1 MTGAKPLVLA
11 LPSPS
16 SGSTEAADVAAVPDL
31 LYVAEKARAR
41 THDVPRED
49 EEAKLSLMARVGK
62 VLFQR
67 FCVGGSPVSLDVVR
81 DLAEAGTKGSKSPV
95 VDKQGMVSKMSC
107 KCIVQE
113 DGKLA
118 IDKNHTGEEVQ
129 EAFLDLDDFTSGL
142 NYLVCGHGLCHEGD
156 KHGVKIIHEEAIV
169 VGQSFATVRWI
180 MEWVRAEVDTSNE
193 KVRER
198 VQSVVFDMSNVVN
211 IDTSGLVGLEE
222 IHKDLAS
229 LGIQFHRNKSVAVKV
244 EAPYHLNEH
253 PARVVR
259 GRYGGPDGEREP
271 PLERGGEPLGEDLR
285 GEQERVRGRGGDPRG
300 VPGPEAVEDV
310 ERRER
315 GADEE
320 PAHDV
325 RGEEEALGAE
335 EDGLRRVGLPG
346 ALQEVCNFGFVAA
359 AVEQDFIPYPEK
371 VLEMRKGF
379 IVLGKDDDFCA

>member
-11 LPSPS
+11 LSSPS
-16 SGSTEAADVAAVPDL
+16 SGSTEAADAAVVIAERFLPDL
-31 LYVAEKARAR
+31 LYAAEKARER

-62 VLFQR
+62 V
-67 FCVGGSPVSLDVVR
+67 
-81 DLAEAGTKGSKSPV
+81 
-95 VDKQGMVSKMSC
+95 VDKQGMVSKMSW
-107 KCIVQE
+107 KCTVQE

-118 IDKNHTGEEVQ
+118 IDK
-129 EAFLDLDDFTSGL
+129 
-142 NYLVCGHGLCHEGD
+142 
-156 KHGVKIIHEEAIV
+156 EAIA

-180 MEWVRAEVDTSNE
+180 MEWVRAEVDTSND

-198 VQSVVFDMSNVVN
+198 VQSVVFDMSIRINFVSSRALLENSPNVF
-211 IDTSGLVGLEE
+211 LVHVH
-222 IHKDLAS
+222 ICS
-229 LGIQFHRNKSVAVKV
+229 
-244 EAPYHLNEH
+244 HLNEH
-253 PARVVR
+253 PARVVHD
-259 GRYGGPDGEREP
+259 RYGGPDGEREP
-271 PLERGGEPLGEDLR
+271 PLERGSEPLGEDLR
-285 GEQERVRGRGGDPRG
+285 GEQERVRGHGGDPRG

-315 GADEE
+315 GAGEE

-335 EDGLRRVGLPG
+335 EDGRRRVGLPG
-346 ALQEVCNFGFVAA
+346 ALREVCNFGFVAA
-359 AVEQDFIPYPEK
+359 AVEQDFITYPEK